1 MQIRSAFETAAQ
13 DVRYALRT
21 LRAAPGF
28 TAVALALLA
37 LGIGANTAIFSVV
50 SAVLLRPL
58 PFPEPTRVVLLWED
72 MTAVGG
78 PARVEASP
86 GDYVSWSERNRSFT
100 GVAGYGLDH
109 YTLTGAG
116 DPDKLTGARTS
127 GNLFA
132 VLGMQPL
139 LGRTLTSDDD
149 RPDAPAVV
157 VLDERAWR
165 ARFAADAGVVGRT
178 VRLNGMPHTVVGVV
192 PADFRFPDKT
202 VALFIPSKLT
212 PVERELRSGYFM
224 YVVARL
230 KPDVSLAQ
238 AQADMTALA
247 RQLAREF
254 PGSNGRTGV
263 TVSALHEHLTREA
276 RPSMAILL
284 AAVGL
289 VLLIAGANLAN
300 LLLIR
305 GATRMREVA
314 VRQALGATHRRI
326 TRQLLTENAVLAVAG
341 AGLGVALAI
350 PALRYLGRLTPTG
363 LSAAAAPTLDM
374 RVFLFTAGIT
384 MVMVLGFGTAPAF
397 AAARVDLESAIRSGG
412 SRGTTGR
419 GRMRSAL
426 VVAELALTV
435 ILVVGAGLLL
445 RSYANVLAID
455 PGFDPHRLLV
465 AETPLPPLKYADT
478 ITRSAFLRSVAER
491 VSAIPGVTAA
501 GFANFPPMVFKG
513 GRAFITAEGEPP
525 PPPGDIS
532 RNMTVDRTAGPGYF
546 RALGVPFLRG
556 RDFDDRDAQ
565 SGVPVAIVNRTFAE
579 RRWPNQDPI
588 GRRIKFGPA
597 TAPGLWLTVVGVV
610 EDVREMALETRA
622 EPEMYG
628 PSNQGQ
634 GIPPFLWPQ
643 YLVVRTA
650 GDPLS
655 IAAAVRAA
663 VWSVDR
669 DQAVSNM
676 RTMDDVFNVELQNR
690 NTQLTLVGA
699 FALLAFVM
707 AGIGLYGVLAYT
719 VAQRLPEIGVRVAL
733 GAARTT
739 VVMDTLRSAMA
750 LAAIG
755 IALGLAAAV
764 AVSRALQ
771 TWLFGVGPLDVSTF
785 VGTALLL
792 AVMAL
797 LASAVPAARG
807 ASVDPVRVL
816 RTE

>member
-1 MQIRSAFETAAQ
+1 MMWATTIR
-13 DVRYALRT
+13 DVRHALRA
-21 LRAAPGF
+21 LRSTPGF

-58 PFPEPTRVVLLWED
+58 PFPEPDRVVLLWED

-86 GDYVSWSERNRSFT
+86 GDYVSWSERNRSFS
-100 GVAGYGLDH
+100 GVAGYGVDQ
-109 YTLTGAG
+109 YSLTGVG
-116 DPDKLTGARTS
+116 DPDKLTAARTS

-149 RPDAPAVV
+149 RPDAPAVA

-165 ARFAADAGVVGRT
+165 SRFAADADVVGRT
-178 VRLNGMPHTVVGVV
+178 IRLNGVPHTVVGVV

-202 VALFIPSKLT
+202 VTLFIPSKLT

-247 RQLAREF
+247 RQLGREF
-254 PGSNGRTGV
+254 PRSNGRTGV
-263 TVSALHEHLTREA
+263 TVAALHEHLTRGV
-276 RPSMAILL
+276 RPSMAMLL

-305 GATRMREVA
+305 GATRVREVA
-314 VRQALGATHRRI
+314 VRQALGATRGRV
-326 TRQLLTENAVLAVAG
+326 TRQLLTENAVLAGAG
-341 AGLGVALAI
+341 AALGVALAV
-350 PALRYLGRLTPTG
+350 PALRYLARLTPTG
-363 LSAAAAPTLDM
+363 LPDATTPALDL

-384 MVMVLGFGTAPAF
+384 IVMVLGFGAAPAF
-397 AAARVDLESAIRSGG
+397 AAARVDLESAIRTGG

-419 GRMRSAL
+419 SRLRSAL
-426 VVAELALTV
+426 VVVELALTV
-435 ILVVGAGLLL
+435 VLVVGAGLLL

-455 PGFDPHRLLV
+455 PGFDSHRLLL

-478 ITRSAFLRSVAER
+478 PTRYAFLRSVTER
-491 VSAIPGVTAA
+491 VGAIPGVTAA
-501 GFANFPPMVFKG
+501 GFTNFPPMVFKG
-513 GRAFITAEGEPP
+513 GRAFIAAEGEPP

-532 RNMTVDRTAGPGYF
+532 RNMTVNRTVGPGYF
-546 RALGVPFLRG
+546 RALGVAFVRG
-556 RDFDDRDAQ
+556 RDFDDRDAH

-588 GRRIKFGPA
+588 GRRIKFGPSN
-597 TAPGLWLTVVGVV
+597 APGLWLTVVGVV
-610 EDVREMALETRA
+610 SDVREMTLETRA

-643 YLVVRTA
+643 YLAVRTA
-650 GDPLS
+650 GDPLAV
-655 IAAAVRAA
+655 AAAVRAA

-669 DQAVSNM
+669 DQAVSNI
-676 RTMDDVFNVELQNR
+676 RTMDDVLDVELQTR

-707 AGIGLYGVLAYT
+707 AGIGLYGVLAYS

-733 GAARTT
+733 GAARST
-739 VVMDTLRSAMA
+739 VVAETLRGAMV
-750 LAAIG
+750 LAVIG
-755 IALGLAAAV
+755 IALGLGTAF
-764 AVSRALQ
+764 AVSRGLQ
-771 TWLFGVGPLDVSTF
+771 RWLFDVSPLDALTF
-785 VGTALLL
+785 VGTAVLL

-797 LASAVPAARG
+797 LASAIPAARG

-816 RTE
+816 RAE

>member
-1 MQIRSAFETAAQ
+1 MWETAIR
-13 DVRYALRT
+13 DVRHALRA
-21 LRAAPGF
+21 LRSSPGF

-58 PFPEPTRVVLLWED
+58 PFPEPDRLVLLWEN
-72 MTAVGG
+72 MTTMSG

-86 GDYVSWSERNRSFT
+86 GDYVSWSERNRSFS
-100 GVAGYGLDH
+100 GVAGYGIDQ
-109 YTLTGAG
+109 YSLTGAG
-116 DPDKLTGARTS
+116 NPDKLTAVRTS

-132 VLGMQPL
+132 VLGTQPL
-139 LGRTLTSDDD
+139 LGRTLTSQDD
-149 RPDAPAVV
+149 RPHAPAVV

-165 ARFAADAGVVGRT
+165 SRFAADAGVVGRT
-178 VRLNGMPHTVVGVV
+178 VHLNGVPHTVVGVV
-192 PADFRFPDKT
+192 PADFRFPDRR

-230 KPDVSLAQ
+230 KPEVSLAQ

-247 RQLAREF
+247 RQLGREF
-254 PGSNGRTGV
+254 PRSNGRTGV
-263 TVSALHEHLTREA
+263 TVAALHEHLTREV

-305 GATRMREVA
+305 GATRVREIA
-314 VRQALGATHRRI
+314 VRQALGATPGRV
-326 TRQLLTENAVLAVAG
+326 TRQLLTENAVLAFVG
-341 AGLGVALAI
+341 ALLGVALAV
-350 PALRYLGRLTPTG
+350 PALRYLARLTPT
-363 LSAAAAPTLDM
+363 SFPDATTPALDM
-374 RVFLFTAGIT
+374 RVFLVTAGIT

-397 AAARVDLESAIRSGG
+397 AAARVHLESAIRTGA
-412 SRGTTGR
+412 SRSTTGR
-419 GRMRSAL
+419 SRLRSVL
-426 VVAELALTV
+426 IVAELALTV
-435 ILVVGAGLLL
+435 VLVVGAGLLL

-455 PGFDPHRLLV
+455 PGFDPHRLLL

-478 ITRSAFLRSVAER
+478 PTRYAFLRSVTER
-491 VSAIPGVTAA
+491 VGAIPGVTAA

-513 GRAFITAEGEPP
+513 GRAFIAAEGEPP
-525 PPPGDIS
+525 PPPADIS
-532 RNMTVDRTAGPGYF
+532 RSMTVNRTVGEGYF
-546 RALGVPFLRG
+546 GALGVPFVRG

-565 SGVPVAIVNRTFAE
+565 SGVPVVIVNRTFAE

-588 GRRIKFGPA
+588 GRRIKFGPSN
-597 TAPGLWLTVVGVV
+597 APGIWMTVVGVV
-610 EDVREMALETRA
+610 GDIREMALETPA
-622 EPEMYG
+622 DPEIYG

-643 YLVVRTA
+643 YLLVRTA
-650 GDPLS
+650 GDPLAV
-655 IAAAVRAA
+655 AAAVRAA

-669 DQAVSNM
+669 DQAVSNI
-676 RTMDDVFNVELQNR
+676 RTMDDVFDVELQNR

-707 AGIGLYGVLAYT
+707 AAIGLYGVLAYS

-733 GAARTT
+733 GAARRT
-739 VVMDTLRSAMA
+739 VVAETLRGAMA
-750 LAAIG
+750 LAAVGIG
-755 IALGLAAAV
+755 LGLVVSFAA
-764 AVSRALQ
+764 SRGLQ
-771 TWLFGVGPLDVSTF
+771 RWLFEVSPLDASTF
-785 VGTALLL
+785 AGTALLL
-792 AVMAL
+792 ALMAL
-797 LASAVPAARG
+797 LASAIPAARG

-816 RTE
+816 RAE

>member
-1 MQIRSAFETAAQ
+1 MMWASTIR
-13 DVRYALRT
+13 DVRHALRA
-21 LRAAPGF
+21 LRSSPGF
-28 TAVALALLA
+28 TAVALALVA

-58 PFPEPTRVVLLWED
+58 PFPEPERLVLLWEN

-100 GVAGYGLDH
+100 GVAGYGLDK

-127 GNLFA
+127 GNLFS
-132 VLGMQPL
+132 VLGVQPL

-149 RPDAPAVV
+149 RADAPAVV
-157 VLDERAWR
+157 LLDERVWR
-165 ARFAADAGVVGRT
+165 SRFAADAGVVGRT
-178 VRLNGMPHTVVGVV
+178 VRLNGVPHSVVGVV
-192 PADFRFPDKT
+192 PADFRFPDQT

-212 PVERELRSGYFM
+212 PADRELRAAYFM
-224 YVVARL
+224 YVVARM

-247 RQLAREF
+247 QQLGREF
-254 PGSNGRTGV
+254 PRSNGRTGV
-263 TVSALHEHLTREA
+263 TVAALHEHLTRDV

-284 AAVGL
+284 TAVGL

-305 GATRMREVA
+305 GATRVREIA
-314 VRQALGATHRRI
+314 VRQALGATSARI
-326 TRQLLTENAVLAVAG
+326 TRQLLTENAVLAAAG
-341 AGLGVALAI
+341 AALGVALAV
-350 PALRYLGRLTPTG
+350 PALRYLARLTPTG
-363 LSAAAAPTLDM
+363 LPDATTPALDL

-384 MVMVLGFGTAPAF
+384 ILMVLGFGTAPAF
-397 AAARVDLESAIRSGG
+397 AVARVDLESAIRAGG

-419 GRMRSAL
+419 GRLRSTL

-435 ILVVGAGLLL
+435 VLVVGAGLLL

-455 PGFDPHRLLV
+455 PGFDPQRLLV
-465 AETPLPPLKYADT
+465 AETPLPPLKYVDT
-478 ITRSAFLRSVAER
+478 VTRSAFLRSVTER
-491 VSAIPGVTAA
+491 VGAIPGVTAA
-501 GFANFPPMVFKG
+501 GFVNFPPMVFKG
-513 GRAFITAEGEPP
+513 GRAFVATEGEPP
-525 PPPGDIS
+525 PPSGDIS
-532 RNMTVDRTAGPGYF
+532 RNMAVDRTAGPGYF
-546 RALGVPFLRG
+546 RALGVPLVSG

-579 RRWPNQDPI
+579 RRWPTQDPL

-597 TAPGLWLTVVGVV
+597 NAPGLWLTVVGVV
-610 EDVREMALETRA
+610 GDIREMALETRA
-622 EPEMYG
+622 EPEVYL

-634 GIPPFLWPQ
+634 GVPPFLWPQ

-655 IAAAVRAA
+655 VAAALRAA

-676 RTMDDVFNVELQNR
+676 RTMDDVFDVELQTR

-707 AGIGLYGVLAYT
+707 AAIGLYGVLSYT

-733 GAARTT
+733 GAARRT
-739 VVMDTLRSAMA
+739 VVAETLRGAMA
-750 LAAIG
+750 LASIG
-755 IALGLAAAV
+755 IALGLGTAW
-764 AVSRALQ
+764 AVSRGLQ
-771 TWLFGVGPLDVSTF
+771 RWLFDVSPLDASTF
-785 VGTALLL
+785 VGTAVLL

-797 LASAVPAARG
+797 LASAIPAARG

-816 RTE
+816 RAE